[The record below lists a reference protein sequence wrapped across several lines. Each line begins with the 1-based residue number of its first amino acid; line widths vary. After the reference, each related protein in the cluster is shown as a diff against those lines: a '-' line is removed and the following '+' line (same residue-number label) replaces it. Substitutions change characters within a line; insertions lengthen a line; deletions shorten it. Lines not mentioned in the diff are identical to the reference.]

1 VDPSQDYDGSGLCDA
16 GAAKSVGCVFVSIDM
31 LCTIG
36 IVDGKRGIRNG
47 IRNLTKGTF
56 ASYINPTRCSSR
68 AKSPSQAKSSIWSST

>member
-1 VDPSQDYDGSGLCDA
+1 VDPSQDYGGSGLCDA
-16 GAAKSVGCVFVSIDM
+16 GAGKSMGCVFVSIDM

-36 IVDGKRGIRNG
+36 IVDGKRGIRN
-47 IRNLTKGTF
+47 LTKGTS